1 MNMNLN
7 FNQIFSFVNLYT
19 IELLIS
25 IISILIAT
33 ILFQSLNKSKPN
45 VLNVNFLDDLKFEN
59 DLNVLSNQ
67 IIQKII
73 LEYNFSSYSYMFIN
87 SAEISF
93 NIYLKEKVPDAFI
106 EDTKRR
112 VFDSLIEAGID
123 SAIENKKINLKKDGL
138 GIDNNSR
145 KALIDSFQVPIL
157 VNDVLIGMFCF
168 GATNYLKNEKKSILE
183 IYEGVRRKFSDFSK
197 YLGELQEDKDRF
209 EDLINSMRNPVAML
223 GRNFELLYINPA
235 FEDLLKLS
243 SKKEFNILDFSKSM
257 PKNLDIEKTLQEV
270 FISSEPRIF
279 KNINYHGFIYD
290 ISFFP
295 VIKLSKVIAISILF
309 QEVTSEYQNEKIKQ
323 EFTAML
329 VHELRAPLTV
339 IKSSADLLIK
349 RHSDIDEKKKKQF
362 LNSIFNSADGMLVL
376 VSDLLDTSK
385 LEMDK
390 LQISKRVSGFNTFLE
405 EKVSFFQNE
414 LEAKKVKLIISLDN
428 KLEEYSFDENKFTQV
443 INNLM
448 SNSIKYTEKGYI
460 KVATKVFKDHIQLD
474 FEDTG
479 LGIPDEQKSK
489 LFNKFTQLEASV
501 KNKTR
506 GTGLGLVVAKG
517 IINAHGGEIKVL
529 DNKPRG
535 TIFRIELPLNS

>member
-1 MNMNLN
+1 MDLN
-7 FNQIFSFVNLYT
+7 FNEIFSLVNIYT
-19 IELLIS
+19 IELLLFIVS
-25 IISILIAT
+25 LLVFI
-33 ILFQSLNKSKPN
+33 ILFQAFNKPKPSI
-45 VLNVNFLDDLKFEN
+45 LNVNFLDDLKFEN
-59 DLNVLSNQ
+59 DVTVLSNQ

-73 LEYNFSSYSYMFIN
+73 LEYNFSSYSYMLIN
-87 SAEISF
+87 SAEITF
-93 NIYLKEKVPDAFI
+93 NIYCKEKVPDAYV
-106 EDTKRR
+106 EDTKRKI
-112 VFDSLIEAGID
+112 FDSLIEAGID
-123 SAIENKKINLKKDGL
+123 PAIENKKINLKKDGL
-138 GIDNNSR
+138 SIDNNSR

-157 VNDVLIGMFCF
+157 VNDVLIGVFCF
-168 GATNYLKNEKKSILE
+168 GSTSYLRNEKKSILE

-243 SKKEFNILDFSKSM
+243 SKKDFNILDFSKNM

-270 FISSEPRIF
+270 FISSEPKIF

-295 VIKLSKVIAISILF
+295 VIKLSKVIGISILF

-329 VHELRAPLTV
+329 IHELRAPLTV
-339 IKSSADLLIK
+339 IKSSADLLMK
-349 RHSDIDEKKKKQF
+349 RHHDIDDRKKKQF
-362 LNSIFNSADGMLVL
+362 LNSIFSSADDMLSL

-390 LQISKRVSGFNTFLE
+390 LQISKRVSGFNSFLE

-479 LGIPDEQKSK
+479 PGIPDEQKSK

-501 KNKTR
+501 KNKSR
-506 GTGLGLVVAKG
+506 GTGLGLVVVKG